1 MNKIKR
7 KERAQLQEHIR
18 CVATQQ
24 DLEYSQNLG
33 TEGTL
38 DQERPKTF
46 WPHEGKGSDPETARS
61 SKVPNGKTKMD
72 RNDKPCS
79 DQKGPEENGD
89 ASVHRTEKRRR
100 SHDSETQGSADT
112 PKKAKY
118 IPKPKNGLI
127 DRHIY
132 MADMMSFYNIDR
144 KLLDHDGK
152 TDEQI
157 KRDTQRYKYGVKD
170 IEDGWGEYRKN
181 MLAQGYTELE

>member
-7 KERAQLQEHIR
+7 KERVQLQDQIR

-24 DLEYSQNLG
+24 DLEYSQNLR

-46 WPHEGKGSDPETARS
+46 WPHEGKGSEPETARS
-61 SKVPNGKTKMD
+61 RKVPSGETKMD

-79 DQKGPEENGD
+79 DQKGPEENSD

-112 PKKAKY
+112 PKKPKY

-132 MADMMSFYNIDR
+132 MADMMAFYKLDR
-144 KLLDHDGK
+144 TLLDHDGK

-157 KRDTQRYKYGVKD
+157 KRDTQKYRDGVKD
-170 IEDGWGEYRKN
+170 IEDGWEEYKKN
-181 MLAQGYTELE
+181 MLDQGYTELQ